1 MPSPE
6 EVAAKIDA
14 LMPADKLRLAAT
26 LIESK
31 QFAVAH
37 SIVQRIADEL
47 LVVATVKKHVVP
59 APTGGAAKET
69 PGG

>member
-6 EVAAKIDA
+6 EVAAKIEA

-47 LVVATVKKHVVP
+47 LVVAVVKKHV
-59 APTGGAAKET
+59 AAETGGISK
-69 PGG
+69 